1 MKIQKLNNFQIDK
14 YIIAA
19 LKEDITFDDLSTS
32 AIYREDKTAKIS
44 LLSKDKGILAGLD
57 VFKRVFSINDPLVD
71 FIEYKKDGDKITNG
85 ELVMEIIGNVRT
97 ILTSERVAL
106 NFLQRMSGIATQTK
120 KYVEALGDENIK
132 ILDTRKTT
140 PNLRLFEKYS
150 VKVGGGF
157 NHRYNLSDGIMLK
170 DNHIG
175 AAGSVKKAIEMARE
189 YAPFVKKIEIE
200 VEDLEMLKEAVDAKA
215 DIIMLDNM
223 DIDMVKKAIEIID
236 KKAIIE
242 CSGNINIDNISR
254 YRGMQIDYISSGS
267 LTNNANIVDLSMKNL
282 RYVD

>member
-170 DNHIG
+170 DNHID

-189 YAPFVKKIEIE
+189 YAPFVKK
-200 VEDLEMLKEAVDAKA
+200 K
-215 DIIMLDNM
+215 
-223 DIDMVKKAIEIID
+223 
-236 KKAIIE
+236 
-242 CSGNINIDNISR
+242 
-254 YRGMQIDYISSGS
+254 
-267 LTNNANIVDLSMKNL
+267 
-282 RYVD
+282 